1 MITIVI
7 PVRNATATLG
17 ACLDAL
23 ARQTLAGGYEIIVV
37 NDGSTDDTHALAVA
51 HELEVPLEKIR
62 EFKTRSYR

>member
-23 ARQTLAGGYEIIVV
+23 ARQTLGVDPNLLSKGGLKP
-37 NDGSTDDTHALAVA
+37 GSAKA
-51 HELEVPLEKIR
+51 K
-62 EFKTRSYR
+62 